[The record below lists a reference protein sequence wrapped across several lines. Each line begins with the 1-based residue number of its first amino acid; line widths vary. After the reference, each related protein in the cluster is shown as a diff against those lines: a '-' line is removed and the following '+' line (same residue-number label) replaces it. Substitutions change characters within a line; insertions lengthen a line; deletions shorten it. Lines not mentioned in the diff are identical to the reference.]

1 MSDSSSINKSGM
13 KLFIFRIIVLFALI
27 NFIPLSSASGS
38 WFKAENSTVQD
49 TAKFVSRFEA
59 DNDRCFKCHGQEK
72 YEYTNETLGKQVRDI
87 MCSERIVRKNEFYSS
102 NHKSFSCTDC
112 HSDRYV
118 KFPHS
123 GELRMEQKYI
133 CIDCHGGD
141 EKFAKYHFEE
151 IEAEYQKSTHFKM
164 ENDGFS
170 CWKCHNPHTYKI
182 SVRNNTNLKETI
194 AYDNAICLNCHSNFS
209 NFQLISDKAE
219 IDIIQKHG
227 WLPNQALHF
236 ANVRCIEC
244 HTKINNNIPVSHQ
257 IRPKG
262 EAVRLCNECHSKN
275 SILMASLYKF
285 ESKEQRRDGFF
296 NGIILNASYVI
307 GANRNEYLNL
317 LSLIILAV
325 VLVVITIHIIFRIK
339 GKRKNR

>member
-1 MSDSSSINKSGM
+1 M
-13 KLFIFRIIVLFALI
+13 KLFMIRIIVLSALI
-27 NFIPLSSASGS
+27 IIISLSHASGS
-38 WFKAENSTVQD
+38 GFKTDNTNIQD

-59 DNDRCFKCHGQEK
+59 DNERCFKCHGQDK
-72 YEYTNETLGKQVRDI
+72 YEYTNETLGKQIKDI
-87 MCSERIVRKNEFYSS
+87 MCSERIIRKNDFYSS
-102 NHKSFSCTDC
+102 NHRSFSCTDC
-112 HSDRYV
+112 HSDQYV

-123 GELRMEQKYI
+123 GELRMEQKFN

-151 IEAEYQKSTHFKM
+151 IEAEYQKSTHYKM
-164 ENDGFS
+164 KDDGFT

-209 NFQLISDKAE
+209 NFQLLSNKAE
-219 IDIIQKHG
+219 IDIIRKHD

-257 IRPKG
+257 IRPKE
-262 EAVRLCNECHSKN
+262 EAVRICNECHSKN

-317 LSLIILAV
+317 LSLIIFII
-325 VLVVITIHIIFRIK
+325 VIVIITVHIVFRIK
-339 GKRKNR
+339 NNRKNR

>member
-1 MSDSSSINKSGM
+1 M
-13 KLFIFRIIVLFALI
+13 KLFEFRSIILFALI
-27 NFIPLSSASGS
+27 FTCSLSSARSLNL
-38 WFKAENSTVQD
+38 KTENINTQD
-49 TAKFVSRFEA
+49 TASFVSKFEA

-72 YEYTNETLGKQVRDI
+72 YEYTNETLGKQI
-87 MCSERIVRKNEFYSS
+87 KAMMCSERIIHKKEFYSS

-112 HSDRYV
+112 HSTEYV

-123 GELRMEQKYI
+123 GELRMEQKYN

-151 IEAEYQKSTHFKM
+151 IQAEYQKSTHFKM
-164 ENDGFS
+164 EEDGFS

-182 SVRNNTNLKETI
+182 SVRSNNNLKETI
-194 AYDNAICLNCHSNFS
+194 AYDNAICLNCHSDFNR
-209 NFQLISDKAE
+209 FQLLTDKKE
-219 IDIIQKHG
+219 INIIQKHE
-227 WLPNQALHF
+227 WLPNQTLHF

-244 HTKINNNIPVSHQ
+244 HTQINNNIPVSHL
-257 IRPKG
+257 IKPKE

-285 ESKEQRRDGFF
+285 ESKKLRRDGFL
-296 NGIILNASYVI
+296 NGIILNSSYVI

-317 LSLIILAV
+317 LSIIIF
-325 VLVVITIHIIFRIK
+325 VLVIGVIAIHFLIRL
-339 GKRKNR
+339 RKKNNNY

>member
-1 MSDSSSINKSGM
+1 ME
-13 KLFIFRIIVLFALI
+13 LFNFRKIISLSLIFTCC
-27 NFIPLSSASGS
+27 LSSGRSMLS
-38 WFKAENSTVQD
+38 KTENINTQD
-49 TAKFVSRFEA
+49 TASFVSKFEA

-72 YEYTNETLGKQVRDI
+72 YEYTNETLGKQVKAM
-87 MCSERIVRKNEFYSS
+87 MCSERIIRKKEFYSS

-112 HSDRYV
+112 HSAEYV

-123 GELRMEQKYI
+123 GELRMEQKYN

-164 ENDGFS
+164 EGDGFS
-170 CWKCHNPHTYKI
+170 CWECHNPHTYRI

-194 AYDNAICLNCHSNFS
+194 AYDNAICLNCHSDFS
-209 NFQLISDKAE
+209 RFQILSDKKE
-219 IDIIQKHG
+219 INIIQKHE
-227 WLPNQALHF
+227 WLPNQTLHF
-236 ANVRCIEC
+236 TNVRCIEC
-244 HTKINNNIPVSHQ
+244 HTLINNNIPVSHL
-257 IRPKG
+257 IKPKE

-285 ESKEQRRDGFF
+285 ESKELRRDGFL
-296 NGIILNASYVI
+296 NGIILNSSYVI

-317 LSLIILAV
+317 ISL
-325 VLVVITIHIIFRIK
+325 VIFIFVIGVIAIHIIVRI
-339 GKRKNR
+339 RKKKTNY